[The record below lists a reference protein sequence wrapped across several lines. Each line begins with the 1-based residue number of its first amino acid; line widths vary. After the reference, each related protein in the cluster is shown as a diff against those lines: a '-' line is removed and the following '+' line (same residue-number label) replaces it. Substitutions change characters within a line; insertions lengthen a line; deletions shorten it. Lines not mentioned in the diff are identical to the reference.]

1 MHSLTNPCALL
12 LALIV
17 SSGSTIFVPPLLK
30 IHSRVDK
37 LLKKQPIVDGHND
50 LPYLLRLMFDNDV
63 TKMDFA
69 TNLKDVKP
77 FNSNN
82 MSHTD
87 LVRLKQGR
95 VGGQFW
101 SIFAECFTQYEDA
114 IEQALDQIDV
124 VYKLLDLYP
133 KQLVLATSSS
143 DIQRAF
149 KQGRIASLMGLEG
162 GHMINSNLAV
172 LRTMYRLG
180 VRYMTL
186 THTCN
191 TPWAD
196 SSAVDDG
203 TKKPTANGLNAF
215 GEEVVVEMN
224 RLGMLVDL
232 SHVSAATMKQALA
245 VSQAPIIFSHSNT
258 RAITDDSRNVPDDVI
273 KMVKSKKGIIMVT
286 FYSCYITSDCETSSG
301 NITDVV
307 RNIDHIRKL
316 AGVDHV
322 GIGSD
327 FNGIDRTP
335 VGLEDVSKY
344 PDLFVDLIRSSEHKW
359 TDRDLAKLASKNLLR
374 VMRAVEKLRDKM
386 KSDGVKADN
395 RVLKTNQGKQAMFR
409 RFETGEGGIPHTT

>member
-1 MHSLTNPCALL
+1 MHSLTNPYALL
-12 LALIV
+12 LALAA
-17 SSGSTIFVPPLLK
+17 SSGLTIFVPPLLK
-30 IHSRVDK
+30 IHSRVDR

-50 LPYLLRLMFDNDV
+50 FPYMLRLTFDNDV

-69 TNLKDVKP
+69 TNLKDVEP

-101 SIFAECFTQYEDA
+101 SIFTECFTQYEDA

-133 KQLVLATSSS
+133 KQLMLAASSR

-149 KQGRIASLMGLEG
+149 RQGRIASLMGLEG
-162 GHMINSNLAV
+162 GHMINSSLAV
-172 LRTMYRLG
+172 LRSMYRLG

-196 SSAVDDG
+196 SSVVDAG
-203 TKKPTANGLNAF
+203 IRKPTANGLNAF
-215 GEEVVVEMN
+215 GEEVVLEMN
-224 RLGMLVDL
+224 RLGMIVDL
-232 SHVSAATMKQALA
+232 SHVSVATMKQALA
-245 VSQAPIIFSHSNT
+245 VSQAPIIFSHSNAQ
-258 RAITDDSRNVPDDVI
+258 AIANDTRNVPDDVI
-273 KMVKSKKGIIMVT
+273 KMVKSNKGIIMVT
-286 FYSCYITSDCETSSG
+286 FYPCYITNDCKTGNG

-316 AGVDHV
+316 AGVNHV

-359 TDRDLAKLASKNLLR
+359 TDRDLAKLANKNLLR
-374 VMRAVEKLRDKM
+374 VMRAVENLRDKM
-386 KSDGVKADN
+386 KSDGVKANN
-395 RVLKTNQGKQAMFR
+395 RVLKTNQGKLAMIR
-409 RFETGEGGIPHTT
+409 RNKTGEGGLPHNT